1 MLKIIYV
8 LFSSLYILVL
18 ITVCYLW
25 LQKNLED
32 KISGTFRNRN
42 LLLEFLF
49 LTTLLLWE
57 WLRNQR
63 AVSFG

>member
-49 LTTLLLWE
+49 LTTLLLRE